1 MKINNIAFVG
11 IPVTNINRAR
21 EFYEGV
27 LGLKPTEEMGHGQWV
42 EYAIGDATLA
52 LAHFPDQWK
61 PSPEGTSVA
70 LEMENFNEAIKP
82 LKDRRVPFDAE
93 PFESPCCRMAVV
105 MDPDGNKIIIHKLK
119 PENEKEPCP

>member
-11 IPVTNINRAR
+11 IPVTNIDRAR

-27 LGLKPTEEMGHGQWV
+27 LGLKVSEEMGKGRWV
-42 EYAIGDATLA
+42 EYDIGGGTLA
-52 LAHFPDQWK
+52 LSNFPDQWK

-70 LEMENFNEAIKP
+70 LEMDNFEESIKR
-82 LKDRRVPFDAE
+82 LKDQQVPFDAE

-119 PENEKEPCP
+119 PENEKQPCP